1 MTASTTTAPVQPAH
15 RQPLPPRWIPAA
27 TRRGPAGVRAGQVVA
42 TQAAVALAAAGVG
55 RGVAVTV
62 AAVAVAAALLAG
74 TWVRVRGRWLF
85 SWLGVAAG
93 HLSRRRAMA
102 SATGPGALLGLLDP
116 GAVIRAAE
124 LAGRPAAVVD
134 DAEGLTAVL
143 EVGDPGDL
151 LGDGPGA
158 LPPPST
164 LLPPVSPELP
174 PVRLQL
180 LFGGSPAPAV
190 AVGGSTVATSYRQ
203 LTDGLLAGRDSVLL
217 AVRVLRVDGWT
228 DADLRAALSG
238 VVRRIVRRLGPVTA
252 RPLGEHAAPR
262 VLTELAHHDGGGPLV
277 ETWPAV
283 RTGELLQTI
292 FRVRRGPDPATDA
305 GRLLVPRLL
314 TLPAAATTVSLCVG
328 PRAGADGATVP
339 AELTVRLAAWTP
351 AGLTAATQALRRL
364 AGGAGAEL
372 DRLDGQQLPALAGT
386 LPLALAVPG
395 AAADPAVL
403 DGLELPVGDA
413 GLMVGANRRGAAV
426 TVRLFRPE
434 GTRLMLVGGVR
445 AAQLLALR
453 ALALGARVAVQT
465 TRPRAWEP
473 FVRGVATPD
482 GPIPVLPPGR
492 ATDAVAGSAL
502 RPVLLVVDAGPVP
515 ADAGPGPAWRSTLVV
530 RDGLTASDVDQLGRA
545 DLVVLQPLRP
555 AEAALAGAA
564 LGLGGSAE
572 WLTRIR
578 EDMVAVVNRRALRWA
593 LLSPT
598 PIESQLIGRP
608 DRG

>member
-15 RQPLPPRWIPAA
+15 RQPLPPQWIPATA
-27 TRRGPAGVRAGQVVA
+27 RRGPAGVRVGQVVA
-42 TQAAVALAAAGVG
+42 TQASVALVATGIGRGAAA
-55 RGVAVTV
+55 TV
-62 AAVAVAAALLAG
+62 AAVAVAAPLLAG

-85 SWLGVAAG
+85 SWLGVAVG
-93 HLSRRRAMA
+93 HLSRRRALA
-102 SATGPGALLGLLDP
+102 SATAPGALLGLLDP
-116 GAVIRAAE
+116 GAVVRAAE
-124 LAGRPAAVVD
+124 LAGGPAAVVD

-151 LGDGPGA
+151 LGDGPRE

-180 LFGGSPAPAV
+180 LISGSPAPAV

-228 DADLRAALSG
+228 DEDLRAALSG

-252 RPLGEHAAPR
+252 RPLGERAAPR
-262 VLTELAHHDGGGPLV
+262 VLAELAHHDGGGPLV
-277 ETWPAV
+277 ETWPTV
-283 RTGELLQTI
+283 RTGALFQTTL
-292 FRVRRGPDPATDA
+292 RVRRGPDPATDA
-305 GRLLVPRLL
+305 GRRLVPRLL

-328 PRAGADGATVP
+328 PRAGAGGVTVP

-351 AGLTAATQALRRL
+351 AELAAATQALRRL
-364 AGGAGAEL
+364 ADGAGAEV

-395 AAADPAVL
+395 AAVDPAVL
-403 DGLELPVGDA
+403 DELELPVGDA

-426 TVRLFRPE
+426 TIRLFRPE
-434 GTRLMLVGGVR
+434 GTRLVLVGGVR

-453 ALALGARVAVQT
+453 ALALGARVAVET

-492 ATDAVAGSAL
+492 AVSAAAGSAL
-502 RPVLLVVDAGPVP
+502 RPLLLVVDVGPLP
-515 ADAGPGPAWRSTLVV
+515 ADADAGPAWRSTLVV
-530 RDGLTASDVDQLGRA
+530 RDGLTTSDVDQLGRA

-608 DRG
+608 GRG